1 MFLYLKKSQKAVR
14 QVMDAIGE
22 AGKVTVSEKNGC
34 FDILTR
40 CTKNV
45 SSIRRQMSERA
56 RLGGAAQVR
65 CSGVLL
71 GRQYTGDWG
80 YTRRQGGRQSECDEG
95 QKGGGGSAS
104 SLSLQPQL
112 SASLPAAKHLFIACP
127 CFLLCVLLLI
137 SPVFCFLLSYVVP
150 IPPPLPPPP
159 SPTPRG
165 SVLRITQFLH

>member
-1 MFLYLKKSQKAVR
+1 
-14 QVMDAIGE
+14 MDAIGE

-56 RLGGAAQVR
+56 QLGGQHRSDVQVFFW
-65 CSGVLL
+65 
-71 GRQYTGDWG
+71 GDNTPEIEDTHADKRG
-80 YTRRQGGRQSECDEG
+80 D
-95 QKGGGGSAS
+95 
-104 SLSLQPQL
+104 SLSVTRVRRVAVEVPHHFQPQL

-127 CFLLCVLLLI
+127 CFLLCVLLFI
-137 SPVFCFLLSYVVP
+137 FPVFFFLLSYVVP
-150 IPPPLPPPP
+150 IPPPLPPPS